1 LNQEKIHGKLV
12 TGAWS
17 ICLSNK
23 NHHFRALLVSY
34 QVQTA
39 GTEEKSRGGAGN
51 RGEEQGRSREQRR
64 GAGEDLGPWGFSL
77 GRTRPTGRS
86 AWRDEETG
94 GEELPGGAERDR
106 RDHELGAEERGLR
119 DHELGG
125 EERDR
130 QYHELGGE
138 ERSLRDHLPSEEE
151 CSRREQLPGGVAG
164 R

>member
-1 LNQEKIHGKLV
+1 MIQSNKDTYMQSNNVFFKKSASLNQEKIHGKLV

-64 GAGEDLGPWGFSL
+64 GAGN
-77 GRTRPTGRS
+77 R
-86 AWRDEETG
+86 
-94 GEELPGGAERDR
+94 
-106 RDHELGAEERGLR
+106 
-119 DHELGG
+119 
-125 EERDR
+125 
-130 QYHELGGE
+130 
-138 ERSLRDHLPSEEE
+138 
-151 CSRREQLPGGVAG
+151 
-164 R
+164 

>member
-1 LNQEKIHGKLV
+1 MLSSADLINTPTKQLGNRGEEKNRGEE
-12 TGAWS
+12 
-17 ICLSNK
+17 
-23 NHHFRALLVSY
+23 
-34 QVQTA
+34 Q
-39 GTEEKSRGGAGN
+39 GTEEKSRG
-51 RGEEQGRSREQRR
+51 EEQGTEERSRR
-64 GAGEDLGPWGFSL
+64 GPWAL
-77 GRTRPTGRS
+77 GLQLRE
-86 AWRDEETG
+86 DETG